1 MHHVAILR
9 WLNEL
14 KTVAMIKLIMS
25 KIKSKC
31 KINLLRCRARNQIDA
46 PSVRASKICSPEFS
60 AVQLR
65 SWGTGHSQQIQYR
78 TVSRHISVLL
88 QDYCRGVPLE
98 AAAEN
103 WRNIWFIPLQNNPSY
118 IFSPS
123 CTYYWNVVLL
133 LFQHAIIYV
142 HLTLLEKEIKV

>member
-1 MHHVAILR
+1 
-9 WLNEL
+9 
-14 KTVAMIKLIMS
+14 MIKLIMS

-88 QDYCRGVPLE
+88 QDYCRGLPLE
-98 AAAEN
+98 AAAES
-103 WRNIWFIPLQNNPSY
+103 WRNICFIRLQNNPSY
-118 IFSPS
+118 SPR

-133 LFQHAIIYV
+133 FFQHVIIYV
-142 HLTLLEKEIKV
+142 YLTLLEKKTIQV